1 MTRRAQTRPHA
12 VEPAD
17 RLLAE
22 AVRAYEE
29 DGSSP
34 LREQDADTTGRQ
46 AGGDLEHRLV
56 VRARALSASG
66 PLREALRHVRQA
78 TSLIVVGGVV
88 LAALAGAATARA
100 ALSGEPAAPLN
111 FFWVL
116 GGVLGVQ
123 TVVLL
128 LWVGLVLVGPGA
140 MAAGSLGGGVLALG
154 RWLARKL
161 NHDRHHLAAIQAA
174 GSIFARGSIGRWTLG
189 SISHGLWT
197 AFNLGCLLL
206 VVLMLSARHYT
217 FTWETTI
224 LSAPAYAGLTSALG
238 FVPDLLGFATPTPEQ
253 IAASEAPAEPAAREA
268 ARQAWSGLLVGSLVL
283 YGLAPR
289 LLLLGFCLGRGRLAY
304 RRYRLD
310 TLLPGYLRL
319 EPQLRPDPRLGVVD
333 GESAHESPGFVD
345 RPPARSQGTPRPA
358 GSPAVVGFEIERP
371 ASSWPPPI
379 DGVRWHDLG
388 FVDGRDD
395 SRRVIDELVSSS
407 DEPQVVV
414 IVCALTTTPDR
425 GIGGFIAEVRQA
437 VSGPVGLVLT
447 AGHALRRRGDTAQVS
462 HRVEDWGRLAA
473 AAGLTSEVIEL
484 DLDHLTD
491 ASLAKLAGLVGAK
504 AALPTPP
511 RRIEGA
517 VARIVEHVE
526 RWSVSGA
533 ALSAADRAE
542 LHRQIAALHRDEH
555 AGWRQLFGPTA
566 DPGGD
571 VAGYLKTG
579 ADRVVGLL
587 PQRLKLN
594 PRWLAAG
601 AMTGALGCVAAA
613 TLLSPVAI
621 AALPMWSG
629 LGAALAAVVGML
641 QAGAGDDRCVPTADL
656 TDAVCAAGL
665 FSVLLE
671 LQGRDEAEITDL
683 LDRIVDADETVEID
697 TPDAARQWLGSLVRR
712 YDAAVGTG
720 RGAGGGP

>member
-34 LREQDADTTGRQ
+34 LGEQDADTAGRQ

-56 VRARALSASG
+56 ARARALSVAG

-78 TSLIVVGGVV
+78 TSLIVVVGVV
-88 LAALAGAATARA
+88 LAAVAGAATARA
-100 ALSGEPAAPLN
+100 ALSGEPAVPVN

-123 TVVLL
+123 SAVLL
-128 LWVGLVLVGPGA
+128 LWVVLVLIGPA
-140 MAAGSLGGGVLALG
+140 AAAGSLGGGALALG

-161 NHDRHHLAAIQAA
+161 HRDRHHLAAIQAA

-268 ARQAWSGLLVGSLVL
+268 ARQAWSGLLVGSLVF

-319 EPQLRPDPRLGVVD
+319 EPRLMPDGRLGVVD
-333 GESAHESPGFVD
+333 GESAGEHPGFAD
-345 RPPARSQGTPRPA
+345 RPAPARPRGAPRPP

-437 VSGPVGLVLT
+437 VSRPVGLVLT
-447 AGHALRRRGDTAQVS
+447 AGHTLRRRGDTAQVS

-473 AAGLTSEVIEL
+473 AAGLSREHVIEL

-491 ASLAKLAGLVGAK
+491 ASLAKLAGLVGAE
-504 AALPTPP
+504 ADPQTHS

-517 VARIVEHVE
+517 VERIVEHVE
-526 RWSVSGA
+526 RWSASGA

-629 LGAALAAVVGML
+629 LGAALAAVVGTL

-671 LQGRDEAEITDL
+671 LQGRDEAEITEL
-683 LDRIVDADETVEID
+683 LDAIVEPDEPVEID
-697 TPDAARQWLGSLVRR
+697 TPDAARQWLKEMVRR
-712 YDAAVGTG
+712 YDLAVG
-720 RGAGGGP
+720 AGVGP